1 MNSLRIIDLNER
13 DGRLFSREE
22 LFDHRGRSLVLPET
36 RALSAIELRDV
47 LAGVELKAKGLIGY
61 LPLTSTIVLNLRPK
75 FPLGN
80 LWRMLSLADE
90 NYDRVLPVLRT
101 YERANASAPHQFLA
115 RGFCH
120 YLRSILDTGLYR
132 GYYQEAYR
140 GYFRPKVD
148 FGQTVA
154 RYLSRGDPIN
164 VSAQSFSFS
173 ARLPVNAILKSACLD
188 FLRVMPRGEKW
199 EEEHS
204 LIMDALNA
212 LDSVTLAS
220 MRFGDEALSS
230 TVPMWLRD
238 HYRGALTVYAV
249 LLGYTQVGFSYDAQ
263 GSEMPSF
270 LFCLDDIF
278 EAFVRNTLREG
289 LRSEKI
295 SVVDGNK
302 HTHQRPLFKDNKQ
315 FPIKPDAIIRRGKDV
330 LAIGEVK
337 YKQKIEEEDR
347 YQVIS
352 HVVATGAPVGI
363 WISPALS
370 EDEAGMTYIGAIAT
384 GAKFYH
390 YRLNISSDLDAARAS
405 MVSAVSK
412 LVV

>member
-13 DGRLFSREE
+13 DSRLFSRAE
-22 LFDHRGRSLVLPET
+22 LFDYRGRLLVLPET
-36 RALSAIELRDV
+36 WALSAIELRDV
-47 LAGVELKAKGLIGY
+47 SDGVELKAKGLIGY
-61 LPLTSTIVLNLRPK
+61 LPLTSTIILNIRPK

-80 LWRMLSLADE
+80 LWRMLSVADE
-90 NYDRVLPVLRT
+90 SYDRVLPVLRT
-101 YERANASAPHQFLA
+101 YERANALAPHQFLV

-120 YLRSILDTGLYR
+120 YLRRILDAGLYR
-132 GYYQEAYR
+132 GYHRKTYR
-140 GYFRPKVD
+140 GYFRSKVD
-148 FGQTVA
+148 FGQTVT

-173 ARLPVNAILKSACLD
+173 AQLPVNAVLKSACLD
-188 FLRVMPRGEKW
+188 CLRMMPHGEKW
-199 EEEHS
+199 EEDRS
-204 LIMDALNA
+204 LVMDALHA
-212 LDSVTLAS
+212 LDSVPILS

-230 TVPMWLRD
+230 TVPIWLRD
-238 HYRGALTVYAV
+238 HYRGALTVYAI

-263 GSEMPSF
+263 GSKMPSF

-278 EAFVRNTLREG
+278 EAFVRNSLREG
-289 LRSEKI
+289 LRSEKL

-302 HTHQRPLFKDNKQ
+302 KAHQRPLFNDNKQ

-330 LAIGEVK
+330 LAVAEVK
-337 YKQKIEEEDR
+337 YKHKITEEDR

-352 HVVATGAPVGI
+352 HVVATGAPVGL

-370 EDEAGMTYIGAIAT
+370 EEKAGMTYVGAIST

-390 YRLNISSDLDAARAS
+390 YRLDISSDLDVSRAA
-405 MVSAVSK
+405 MVSAVSRIM
-412 LVV
+412 V